1 MESNK
6 LNKSESKYYNTACLM
21 NEALILLLEKKE
33 YSFITIKEICEK
45 AGVNRSTF
53 YLHYESI
60 DDLLFETIEMVNKKF
75 NEAFNN
81 QVVDIIKDDRNSL
94 FFITDA
100 YLIPYLNFIKE
111 NKKIYTLI
119 HDKPLIF
126 KKQQAFKKLYT
137 ELFSVI
143 LDRYG
148 VLESQKEYIFSYFSF
163 GLVAVIQKW
172 IENDCKDDIEEMAK
186 LMRNLIGHSYEN

>member
-1 MESNK
+1 M
-6 LNKSESKYYNTACLM
+6 NKSESKYYNTALLM
-21 NEALILLLEKKE
+21 DEALLLLLEKKE
-33 YSFITIKEICEK
+33 YEFITVKEICAK

-60 DDLLFETIEMVNKKF
+60 DDLLLETLEMINKRF

-81 QVVDIIKDDRNSL
+81 KVIDINKDDKDNL

-126 KKQQAFKKLYT
+126 KKQQTFKKLYT

>member
-1 MESNK
+1 M
-6 LNKSESKYYNTACLM
+6 NKSESKYYNTALLM
-21 NEALILLLEKKE
+21 NEALLLLLEKKE
-33 YSFITIKEICEK
+33 YDFITVKEICEK

-81 QVVDIIKDDRNSL
+81 QIFDINKDDRNSL

-126 KKQQAFKKLYT
+126 KKQQTFKKLYT

>member
-1 MESNK
+1 M
-6 LNKSESKYYNTACLM
+6 NKSESKYYNTALLM
-21 NEALILLLEKKE
+21 NEALLLLLEKKE
-33 YSFITIKEICEK
+33 YDFITVKEICEK

-81 QVVDIIKDDRNSL
+81 QIFDINKDDRNSL

-126 KKQQAFKKLYT
+126 KKQQTFKKLYT

-148 VLESQKEYIFSYFSF
+148 VLESLKEYIFSYFSF

>member
-1 MESNK
+1 M
-6 LNKSESKYYNTACLM
+6 L
-21 NEALILLLEKKE
+21 
-33 YSFITIKEICEK
+33 
-45 AGVNRSTF
+45 
-53 YLHYESI
+53 
-60 DDLLFETIEMVNKKF
+60 NKKF

-81 QVVDIIKDDRNSL
+81 QIFDINKDDRNSL

-126 KKQQAFKKLYT
+126 KKQQTFKKLYT

-172 IENDCKDDIEEMAK
+172 IENDCKDDIEKMAMIMK
-186 LMRNLIGHSYEN
+186 KVIIYNNEK

>member
-1 MESNK
+1 M
-6 LNKSESKYYNTACLM
+6 NKSESKYYNTALLM
-21 NEALILLLEKKE
+21 NEALLLLLEKKE
-33 YSFITIKEICEK
+33 YDFITVKEICEK

-186 LMRNLIGHSYEN
+186 LMRNLIGHNYEN

>member
-1 MESNK
+1 M
-6 LNKSESKYYNTACLM
+6 NKSESKYYNTALLM
-21 NEALILLLEKKE
+21 NEALLLLLEKKE
-33 YSFITIKEICEK
+33 YDFITVKEICEK

-75 NEAFNN
+75 NDAFNN
-81 QVVDIIKDDRNSL
+81 QIFDINKDDRNSL

-126 KKQQAFKKLYT
+126 KKQQTFKKLYT